1 MFHGVRE
8 LSDQSLL
15 NMMTY
20 PSVKNRRNNYSSGD
34 ADEATT
40 NIQTGEI
47 SQAKAVRKYGIR
59 LQTLAQKYRN
69 KIENV
74 AENRTGSISVL

>member
-47 SQAKAVRKYGIR
+47 SQAKAVREYGIR
-59 LQTLAQKYRN
+59 LQTLARKYRN
-69 KIENV
+69 KLENV
-74 AENRTGSISVL
+74 ADNRTGFLPVL